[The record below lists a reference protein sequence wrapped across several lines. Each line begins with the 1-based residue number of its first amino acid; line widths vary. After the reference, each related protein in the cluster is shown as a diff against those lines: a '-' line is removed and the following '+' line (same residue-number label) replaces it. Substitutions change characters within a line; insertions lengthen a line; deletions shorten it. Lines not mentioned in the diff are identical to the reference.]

1 MLFTVVIAGFVCGK
15 THLIDQS
22 LSKRL
27 STLIINLTCPCL
39 IIAST
44 MGEHLPERHL
54 ILPLLLVSVLTY
66 VFLLSVSL
74 LLPRLFGIKEKDR
87 GAYSFMLAFGNVG
100 FIGYPVV
107 ASIFGTEAVFYAS
120 VLNVINTFCLFIW
133 GAQFIAG
140 KEGEHFQWSRFWSPA
155 MIGSYISILIVALG
169 IHTPHVIAQ
178 PLRLMGD
185 ITIPGSLLIIGYSIS
200 QIPMRKM
207 TGGIR
212 IFVMSAFR
220 LFILPLS
227 VMCLFRLTGLFDDK
241 IVNIN
246 TMIIAMPVASMGT
259 MFCFKYG
266 RDETLMAQGT
276 FVTTL
281 LSVLSIPLV
290 SMMILNSWTE

>member
-1 MLFTVVIAGFVCGK
+1 
-15 THLIDQS
+15 
-22 LSKRL
+22 
-27 STLIINLTCPCL
+27 
-39 IIAST
+39 
-44 MGEHLPERHL
+44 
-54 ILPLLLVSVLTY
+54 
-66 VFLLSVSL
+66 
-74 LLPRLFGIKEKDR
+74 
-87 GAYSFMLAFGNVG
+87 
-100 FIGYPVV
+100 
-107 ASIFGTEAVFYAS
+107 
-120 VLNVINTFCLFIW
+120 
-133 GAQFIAG
+133 
-140 KEGEHFQWSRFWSPA
+140 
-155 MIGSYISILIVALG
+155 
-169 IHTPHVIAQ
+169 
-178 PLRLMGD
+178 MGD

-227 VMCLFRLTGLFDDK
+227 VMYLFRLTGQFDDK